1 MAKAGGVPNRR
12 SREPA
17 RFVGTGAAIPA
28 NNSNRYRV
36 DAVDRALLLLDAIAS
51 LPGATAAQ
59 LAEALHLNRSLVF
72 RLLVTLTARGF
83 VVKDDNNR
91 YHLGPRLLYL
101 GQQAEQGNAL
111 VDTSRPV
118 MNDLLE
124 DTNENVYLLVRDKL
138 DVLCIATAFTGQAV
152 RLSTDIGTRGG
163 LHTGGSGKV
172 MLAFAPPEV
181 LEAVLQT
188 QLHHFVPGT
197 LRTRKQVTDLL
208 DRIRVTGNYV
218 AIGEIDPEI
227 YSVSSA
233 IFYDRGELAAV
244 LAVAGPVSRLP
255 KPREEEL
262 LERVSAAA
270 AEITRRLGSARHGPY

>member
-1 MAKAGGVPNRR
+1 MVEFHPLAIIGGICERPQNPAVERRAVLAKAGRAAHRR
-12 SREPA
+12 SKEPA
-17 RFVGTGAAIPA
+17 RILGTGAAITA

-36 DAVDRALLLLDAIAS
+36 DAVDRALLLLAAIAS

-124 DTNENVYLLVRDKL
+124 DTNENV
-138 DVLCIATAFTGQAV
+138 
-152 RLSTDIGTRGG
+152 
-163 LHTGGSGKV
+163 
-172 MLAFAPPEV
+172 
-181 LEAVLQT
+181 
-188 QLHHFVPGT
+188 
-197 LRTRKQVTDLL
+197 
-208 DRIRVTGNYV
+208 
-218 AIGEIDPEI
+218 
-227 YSVSSA
+227 
-233 IFYDRGELAAV
+233 
-244 LAVAGPVSRLP
+244 
-255 KPREEEL
+255 
-262 LERVSAAA
+262 
-270 AEITRRLGSARHGPY
+270 